1 MENLKMIL
9 DVIGYVATLIV
20 IFATIRGFYRWAV
33 GISPALSRLGKGLAN
48 RQIAIFANGDD
59 FNSLKSLLLDSKLFK
74 EKNVIQIT
82 VGEIRKSENISLFL
96 MHWKSFK
103 SHLDSILTC
112 KKDSTAL
119 IVYAPQEEGFL
130 SPDEIKKI
138 NQHRNVI
145 VVNMRGRLLN
155 DIVTSLIT
163 TSYEKK

>member
-1 MENLKMIL
+1 MDTFLMVLNG
-9 DVIGYVATLIV
+9 IGYVATIIV
-20 IFATIRGFYRWAV
+20 VVATIRGFYRWAV

-48 RQIAIFANGDD
+48 RKIAIFANGDD
-59 FNSLKSLLLDSKLFK
+59 FNSLKSLLIDSNLFR

-82 VGEIRKSENISLFL
+82 VGEIKKSEKISLFL

-112 KKDSTAL
+112 KKDGTAL

-130 SPDEIKKI
+130 SPEEIKKI